1 MRIAI
6 VNDLAMSVEVLRR
19 VVSSV
24 AEYEIAWVAYDGR
37 EAVAKCAGDTP
48 DLILMDLI
56 MPVMDGV
63 AATAVIMRETPCA
76 VLVVTAT
83 VAGNA
88 AKVFEAMGHGALD
101 ATGTPVLG
109 PAGNLQGAAD
119 LLAKIARIGR
129 LIGKDAAAPVSAGP
143 TPGRLPGWLPL
154 VGIGSSTGGPKALA
168 TLLAGLPGSFGAAV
182 VIAQHVDIQ
191 FAAGLVDWLDEQT
204 ELAVVLAREGARPEA
219 GMVYVAGTNDHLV
232 LGADRALHYTAEP
245 VDYPYRP
252 SADALFLS
260 LKEHWPQRGIGIVL
274 TGMGRDGA
282 RGLLALRQAG
292 WHTIAQD
299 AATSVVYGMPRA
311 AFEAGG
317 AAEVLPIGDIA
328 RAAVARLHHLEIQ
341 T

>member
-1 MRIAI
+1 
-6 VNDLAMSVEVLRR
+6 
-19 VVSSV
+19 
-24 AEYEIAWVAYDGR
+24 
-37 EAVAKCAGDTP
+37 
-48 DLILMDLI
+48 
-56 MPVMDGV
+56 
-63 AATAVIMRETPCA
+63 
-76 VLVVTAT
+76 
-83 VAGNA
+83 
-88 AKVFEAMGHGALD
+88 
-101 ATGTPVLG
+101 
-109 PAGNLQGAAD
+109 
-119 LLAKIARIGR
+119 
-129 LIGKDAAAPVSAGP
+129 
-143 TPGRLPGWLPL
+143 
-154 VGIGSSTGGPKALA
+154 
-168 TLLAGLPGSFGAAV
+168 
-182 VIAQHVDIQ
+182 
-191 FAAGLVDWLDEQT
+191 
-204 ELAVVLAREGARPEA
+204 
-219 GMVYVAGTNDHLV
+219 
-232 LGADRALHYTAEP
+232 